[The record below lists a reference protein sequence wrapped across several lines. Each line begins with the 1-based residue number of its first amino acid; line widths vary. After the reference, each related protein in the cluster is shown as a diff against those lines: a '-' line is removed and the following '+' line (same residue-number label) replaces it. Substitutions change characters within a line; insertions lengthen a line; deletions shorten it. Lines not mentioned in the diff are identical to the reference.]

1 MKGLSTVTKC
11 GGGGPDFR
19 TIPRHIFV
27 RKATQPV
34 MGMTICAWCQGMIEK
49 AAAARQPAPT
59 SHGICKSCLDRQLE
73 QAQATPRARAA

>member
-1 MKGLSTVTKC
+1 MKGSVH
-11 GGGGPDFR
+11 GDEMRRGGPNFR
-19 TIPRHIFV
+19 TIPRYIFV

-34 MGMTICAWCQGMIEK
+34 MGMTICVWCQGMIEK

-73 QAQATPRARAA
+73 LVQATPRARAA